1 MSATA
6 STTTRDAERGECVQ
20 WHGRS
25 REYADR
31 NGKICDGSAAQRP
44 ATTREQR

>member
-1 MSATA
+1 MKTP
-6 STTTRDAERGECVQ
+6 TTTTWDAERGEYVQ

-31 NGKICDGSAAQRP
+31 DRSTRDGVAAQRP
-44 ATTREQR
+44 AATGEKR